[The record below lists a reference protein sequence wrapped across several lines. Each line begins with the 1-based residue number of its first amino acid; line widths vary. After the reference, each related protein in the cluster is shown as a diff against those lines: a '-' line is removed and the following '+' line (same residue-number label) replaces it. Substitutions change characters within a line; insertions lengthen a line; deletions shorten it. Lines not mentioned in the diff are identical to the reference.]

1 MTDTLKSEND
11 ELKTALAIEVMHR
24 QKIGAQLVNTAGE
37 ARTARALLQDVL
49 MEIRALNNADNK
61 EGIKAKIDSLIG
73 PEPKEPEQKEPEG
86 PVNAK

>member
-11 ELKTALAIEVMHR
+11 ELKTALAVEVMHR
-24 QKIGAQLVNTAGE
+24 QKIGAQLVNAAGE
-37 ARTARALLQDVL
+37 ARAARALLQDVL

-73 PEPKEPEQKEPEG
+73 PEPKEPEG